1 MFTSIINAIVA
12 IMTSLTT
19 TAGALNKVAV
29 SLDNLATVAE
39 QTSAGYVD
47 EAKADREIAQMK
59 RAQERAKQLTQLQS
73 QP

>member
-1 MFTSIINAIVA
+1 MFTSIINAIIA
-12 IMTSLTT
+12 LMTSLTT

-59 RAQERAKQLTQLQS
+59 RAQERAKQLAQLQS

>member
-19 TAGALNKVAV
+19 SAGALNKVAI

-59 RAQERAKQLTQLQS
+59 RAKERAKALAELQA
-73 QP
+73 QQ